1 MTGTSSPSELSRRS
15 LLAGLA
21 AAPIVTAATEQSL
34 AQTVEPRW
42 SPQQAQAA
50 LKDAKGTKLVLLGTA
65 AGPVPGRSREMTS
78 HVMLSNGSAYVLDC
92 GMGVT
97 NQFARTGIPFSA
109 LKSIFITHHHA
120 DHNIEYGPL
129 LIVGWIQGLP
139 LDVRAFGPP
148 PLRQMT
154 DDFMRAYKQTVDF
167 WAEDFHMKPLTSVNV
182 QEISA
187 AGPVTEDD
195 NVKVSAILVE
205 HPPVKPALAY
215 RFDFKDRSIAFSG
228 DTAPLEAVAKM
239 AKGADVLV
247 HETMYVPAVEKYIK
261 GQIAQGRPVKFEAF
275 MAHMKADHTPSEDVG
290 RIAQRGGRQ
299 NACALAPYPG
309 DRQHQRRHLARA
321 GSEIFQGRDHC
332 RQGSDGR
339 VNWSKAR
346 MSALGHKRT
355 CAVHSPMSALHPKAD
370 MCGLEYLCQARSRN
384 LRKNS
389 DETSKKQKETQK
401 KW

>member
-1 MTGTSSPSELSRRS
+1 MKDVSRAFGLSRRG

-21 AAPIVTAATEQSL
+21 ATPVLSATTEPSA
-34 AQTVEPRW
+34 AQTVGPRW
-42 SPQQAQAA
+42 TPQQAQAA

-78 HVMLSNGSAYVLDC
+78 HVLLSKGSAYVLDC

-97 NQFARTGIPFSA
+97 NQFARTGIPFNA

-148 PLRQMT
+148 PLKQMT
-154 DDFMRAYKQTVDF
+154 DDLMRAYKQTVDF

-187 AGPVTEDD
+187 AGPVMQDD
-195 NVKVSAILVE
+195 NVKVSSIIVE

-228 DTAPLEAVAKM
+228 DTAPLDAVAKM

-247 HETMYVPAVEKYIK
+247 YETMYVPAVEKYIQ
-261 GQIAQGRPVKFEAF
+261 GQIARGRPVKFDAF
-275 MAHMKADHTPSEDVG
+275 MEHMKADHTPSEDVG
-290 RIAQRGGRQ
+290 RIAQEAGVKT
-299 NACALAPYPG
+299 LVLS
-309 DRQHQRRHLARA
+309 HLTPAIDSISDDTWREPVA
-321 GSEIFQGRDHC
+321 KYFKGEIIVGKDLM
-332 RQGSDGR
+332 
-339 VNWSKAR
+339 V
-346 MSALGHKRT
+346 
-355 CAVHSPMSALHPKAD
+355 V
-370 MCGLEYLCQARSRN
+370 
-384 LRKNS
+384 
-389 DETSKKQKETQK
+389 
-401 KW
+401 